1 MNFYPMKLRN
11 FRYGLFQRLI
21 HNYLPLKMKKIKV
34 FLSTFTV
41 FVICTFNLQ
50 VPAWAADGDLDTSF
64 GTGGKVTTAIGSA
77 DDTAYS
83 VVLQSDG
90 KIIAVGQSTNG
101 ANTDFA
107 VVRYNA
113 DGSLDT
119 SFDTD
124 GKVTTAIGSSNDN
137 ARSVVLQSDGK
148 IVVVGNSWSSV
159 YDFAVVR
166 YNADGSLD
174 TSFSG
179 DGIETTQVGGSLSD
193 TAYSVVLQSDGK
205 IIVAGASDSD
215 FAVVRYNADGSLDT
229 SFDTDGK
236 VTTPIGSGTDE
247 AYSVVLQSDGKII
260 LSGYSV
266 GANRDFAVV
275 RYHADGSLDTSF
287 GTGGKVTTPIGS
299 GTDEAKSVVLQSDG
313 KIIAAGYSHNGAN
326 ADLAVVRYNADGSLD
341 TSFDTDGKVTTPIG
355 SSSDGANSVVLQSD
369 GKIIVAG
376 FSNGA
381 TRDFAVVRYNA
392 DGSLDT
398 SFDTDGIVT
407 TPIGS
412 GTDEAN
418 SVVLQSDG
426 KIIAAGYSHNGAN
439 TDFAVVRYSV
449 TIISNNSSS
458 NFNSFPWVGVQSIT
472 CPDPNPWIKE
482 QLDFAT
488 NAKPVL
494 VSAENTVGKTI
505 TQSSYDSLKS
515 SGVIFDTV
523 SKKVS
528 TATETL
534 PIYGCK
540 DKLLSGKVNQPIQFI
555 AGGYTLQSDAHGY
568 INTADLKWHD
578 TNGVTLYTNTAAF
591 LHTVN
596 FTKTG
601 KYVVVLTEQPD
612 TSRGLIPTYGART
625 IRFVIDIK

>member
-1 MNFYPMKLRN
+1 
-11 FRYGLFQRLI
+11 
-21 HNYLPLKMKKIKV
+21 
-34 FLSTFTV
+34 
-41 FVICTFNLQ
+41 
-50 VPAWAADGDLDTSF
+50 
-64 GTGGKVTTAIGSA
+64 
-77 DDTAYS
+77 
-83 VVLQSDG
+83 VLQSDG
-90 KIIAVGQSTNG
+90 KIILSGYSVGATR
-101 ANTDFA
+101 DFA

-119 SFDTD
+119 SFGT
-124 GKVTTAIGSSNDN
+124 G
-137 ARSVVLQSDGK
+137 
-148 IVVVGNSWSSV
+148 
-159 YDFAVVR
+159 
-166 YNADGSLD
+166 
-174 TSFSG
+174 
-179 DGIETTQVGGSLSD
+179 GI
-193 TAYSVVLQSDGK
+193 
-205 IIVAGASDSD
+205 
-215 FAVVRYNADGSLDT
+215 
-229 SFDTDGK
+229 

-260 LSGYSV
+260 
-266 GANRDFAVV
+266 
-275 RYHADGSLDTSF
+275 
-287 GTGGKVTTPIGS
+287 
-299 GTDEAKSVVLQSDG
+299 
-313 KIIAAGYSHNGAN
+313 AAGYSNNGPN
-326 ADLAVVRYNADGSLD
+326 N
-341 TSFDTDGKVTTPIG
+341 
-355 SSSDGANSVVLQSD
+355 N
-369 GKIIVAG
+369 
-376 FSNGA
+376 
-381 TRDFAVVRYNA
+381 
-392 DGSLDT
+392 
-398 SFDTDGIVT
+398 
-407 TPIGS
+407 
-412 GTDEAN
+412 
-418 SVVLQSDG
+418 
-426 KIIAAGYSHNGAN
+426 
-439 TDFAVVRYSV
+439 DFAVVRYSV

-612 TSRGLIPTYGART
+612 TSGGLIPTYGART
-625 IRFVIDIK
+625 IRFVIDIN

>member
-1 MNFYPMKLRN
+1 MKLRN

-90 KIIAVGQSTNG
+90 KIIAVGQSDNG

-119 SFDTD
+119 SFGSG

-148 IVVVGNSWSSV
+148 IVVVGNSWSSA

-174 TSFSG
+174 TSFGSG
-179 DGIETTQVGGSLSD
+179 GKVTTQVGGSLSD

-215 FAVVRYNADGSLDT
+215 FAVVRYNA
-229 SFDTDGK
+229 
-236 VTTPIGSGTDE
+236 
-247 AYSVVLQSDGKII
+247 
-260 LSGYSV
+260 
-266 GANRDFAVV
+266 N
-275 RYHADGSLDTSF
+275 GSLDTSF
-287 GTGGKVTTPIGS
+287 GS
-299 GTDEAKSVVLQSDG
+299 G
-313 KIIAAGYSHNGAN
+313 
-326 ADLAVVRYNADGSLD
+326 
-341 TSFDTDGKVTTPIG
+341 GKVTTPIG
-355 SSSDGANSVVLQSD
+355 SSSDDANSVVLQSD

-392 DGSLDT
+392 NGSLDT

-439 TDFAVVRYSV
+439 NDFAVVRYSV

-625 IRFVIDIK
+625 IRFVIDIN